1 MLHSSVS
8 CCFESRGAPG
18 NGGATSL
25 RPVDVARDEP
35 SASGRK
41 HDGGRGPPAGGG
53 ENGRDRDEMRG

>member
-1 MLHSSVS
+1 ML
-8 CCFESRGAPG
+8 FGESGAPG